1 MDRMTRFRA
10 GVVLLLFLLVASFLG
25 TTLYNLQIAETGGSK
40 DNVTKFETRT
50 RVKAARGNILDRNG
64 NVLVSNRAS
73 YDLMINHYV
82 LTSSNNP
89 NETLLKLVKLCREK
103 KVTFA
108 EHLPITKEK
117 PFEYTLSDYNTTWQN
132 HFQAF
137 LIYRDNLDSDITAP
151 LLMQKLRESYL
162 IPDSWS
168 DADARAVLGLRYEL
182 SLRMCVPSL
191 SNYILMTDVSNDVLS
206 AVLELGVPGLTV
218 ETSTVRQ
225 YKTPYAAHVLGYIG
239 AMSPDQWADYKEK
252 GYSMDA
258 LVGQDG
264 FEEAFEEFLH
274 GTDGTRV
281 DIVTKDGTLVESYY
295 EVEPKAGQNV
305 QVSLDL
311 HLQTA
316 AEDALAKTIQ
326 NLRDPLVNTEGDGLD
341 AAGAAVVAMDIK
353 TGQVLVCG
361 SYPTYDLSK
370 LFEDYNELMG
380 ADLQPLFNR
389 ALQAEYPPG
398 STYKMSMVVAGMED
412 KEITGTTTI
421 QDKGKFT
428 KYEGFDASCLNYTMF
443 GTTHGAINA
452 MEALKVSCN
461 YFFYEL
467 GDRLSINQI
476 DSVAKGLGLGE
487 YTGIELYERIGRR
500 ANPQTKAELYKDQE
514 DMQKWVMGD
523 QILASIGQSDNRFT
537 PMQLCS
543 YVTTLVN
550 QGTRYKATF
559 LNRVMSADYSSVV
572 KTNTAQILSEMTISD
587 ATYKAYTTGM
597 RMAASERGGTAYN
610 TFKDYPI
617 PVAAKTGTAQTG
629 VSNHSDN
636 GAFVCYAPYDDP
648 QIAVVVY
655 GERAGH
661 GRSLGDVAKQ
671 VLDAYFLL
679 GEYGDVVTPENG
691 IG

>member
-1 MDRMTRFRA
+1 MDRIIRRRA
-10 GVVLLLFLLVASFLG
+10 ALLLLLFVFVGFFYGFRLNKLMFTEDG
-25 TTLYNLQIAETGGSK
+25 RQH

-50 RVKAARGNILDRNG
+50 RVKAPRGNLVDRNG
-64 NVLVSNRAS
+64 NVLVTNRAS
-73 YDLMINHYV
+73 YDLMINHFV
-82 LTSSNNP
+82 LTSSDNP

-103 KVTFA
+103 NITFT
-108 EHLPITKEK
+108 ENLPITKEA

-132 HFQAF
+132 HFQSF
-137 LIYRDNLDSDITAP
+137 LIYRDNLDSDITAT
-151 LLMQKLRESYL
+151 LLMQKLRESYF
-162 IPDSWS
+162 IPEDWS
-168 DADARAVLGLRYEL
+168 DEDARGVLGLRYEL

-191 SNYILMTDVSNDVLS
+191 SNYILMTDVSNDVL
-206 AVLELGVPGLTV
+206 AAILELGVPGLSV
-218 ETSTVRQ
+218 ETSSVRQ
-225 YKTPYAAHVLGYIG
+225 YKTPYAAHVLGYVG
-239 AMSPDQWADYKEK
+239 AMSPAQWAAYKEL
-252 GYSMDA
+252 GYSLDA

-264 FEEAFEEFLH
+264 FEEAFEPYLH
-274 GTDGTRV
+274 GVDGTRV
-281 DIVTKDGTLVESYY
+281 DVVTKDGTLLESYY
-295 EVEPKAGQNV
+295 EVVPKAGQNV

-316 AEDALAKTIQ
+316 AEDALAITIE
-326 NLRDPLVNTEGDGLD
+326 NLRNPEVNKEGDGLD

-361 SYPTYDLSK
+361 SYPTYDLST
-370 LFEDYNELMG
+370 LFDNYGDLMN

-398 STYKMSMVVAGMED
+398 STYKMSMVVAGID
-412 KEITGTTTI
+412 SKQISITTKI
-421 QDKGKFT
+421 ADKGKFT
-428 KYEGFDASCLNYTMF
+428 KYEGFDAACLTYTKY

-461 YFFYEL
+461 YFFYDL
-467 GDRLSINQI
+467 GDRLNIEQM

-487 YTGIELYERIGRR
+487 ATGVELYERVGHR
-500 ANPQTKAELYKDQE
+500 ANPETKSKLYTGDNAR
-514 DMQKWVMGD
+514 WYMGD

-559 LNRVMSADYSSVV
+559 LNRVVSADYSSIVMD
-572 KTNTAQILSEMTISD
+572 NQAQILNKLEISD
-587 ATYKAYTTGM
+587 QAYNAYTAGM
-597 RMAASERGGTAYN
+597 KLAASESGGTAYS
-610 TFKDYPI
+610 TFRGYPVK
-617 PVAAKTGTAQTG
+617 VAAKTGTAQTG
-629 VSNHSDN
+629 VNNHSDH
-636 GAFVCYAPYDDP
+636 GAFVCYAPADDP

-671 VLDAYFLL
+671 VLDAYF
-679 GEYGDVVTPENG
+679 GFGQYGDIVTPENG
-691 IG
+691 VS